1 MIRRPVWF
9 ATGAVAGVAAPCW
22 AGLSVRRRVR
32 RAAVV
37 LSPAA
42 AGSAMLGSARR
53 AGGRVQVA
61 ADAARR
67 ERARREA
74 ELRSRFGPPGP
85 VREVMDPAVAPV
97 VRLAPAGRRRERR

>member
-1 MIRRPVWF
+1 MIRRPMWF
-9 ATGAVAGVAAPCW
+9 ATGAVAGVAATLW
-22 AGLSVRRRVR
+22 AEQRVRRQVR

-42 AGSAMLGSARR
+42 AGSAMVGSVRR
-53 AGGRVQVA
+53 AGGRARTA

-85 VREVMDPAVAPV
+85 VREVMDPAVAQV